1 MKFTLSWLK
10 DHLETEAP
18 FDRIAETLS
27 MIGLEVESIVDRSKD
42 LAPFKVAYVKE
53 ARQHPDADRLR
64 VCIVDTGEA
73 EVQVVCGAPNART
86 GMKGVF
92 APAGSYIPGT
102 DMTLKPG
109 KIRGQESNGM
119 LVSEREMGISDEH
132 EGIID
137 MPEDAEVGAPF
148 AALMGLDD
156 PVIEIGI
163 TPNRGDCLGVRGV
176 ARDLAAAGLGT
187 LKPLEAP
194 EIPGSFDSPVK
205 WQRDLPADKQE
216 ACPFVAGRFF
226 RGVSNGPS
234 PKWLQDRLL
243 AIGLRPISALVDI
256 TNYVTFDL
264 GRPLHVFDADKL
276 AGDPTMRMA
285 AEGEEILALDGK
297 AYRLDSEM
305 VVIGDG
311 AAAQGI
317 GGVMG
322 GELSGVSE
330 TTTNVFLEVALFD
343 HVRVAATGRKLGI
356 HSDARYRF
364 ERGLDPAS
372 AIWGC
377 EVAARLIQTLCG
389 GEVSHVVSAGACPL
403 EQRKI
408 DLRVPRVHELG
419 GIAVAAPEQER
430 ILSDLGFA
438 VESGLVTRATEAGER
453 EEEVLT
459 CTVPTWRRDVE
470 CEACL
475 VEEVLR
481 IHGYD
486 HLVQEPLTLDTALPL
501 PALSLRQRRASAART
516 ALAWR
521 GLSEAVTFSFMQ
533 SDTAGLFGAPGADVH
548 LINPISSDL
557 DVMRPSVLPNLI
569 AAAARNVDR
578 GVGDVGLYEVG
589 PVYSNDQPDG
599 QLQMV
604 TGLRVGQA
612 RGRHWADQA
621 RAVDAFDAKADALA
635 VLTACEA
642 PVENL
647 QVTTDAPG
655 HYHPGR
661 SGVLRLGPKVLAQ
674 FGELHPKVL
683 RKLGLKAEAAGFEL
697 FLEAIPEPKAKAS
710 GKLKPALA
718 LSPLQPVERDFAFV
732 VDQGVPAEKLIR
744 AAKGADKQLVS
755 AVSLFDAYA
764 GPGLEDGTKSLA
776 IAVTLQ
782 PVERTMTDDE
792 IEAVS
797 AKIVAQVE
805 KATGGRLR
813 A

>member
-1 MKFTLSWLK
+1 MKFTLSWLRQ
-10 DHLETEAP
+10 HLDTAAP
-18 FDRIAETLS
+18 LDRIAETLT
-27 MIGLEVESIVDRSKD
+27 MIGLEVEEILDRSKE
-42 LAPFKVAYVKE
+42 LAPFKVASVKE

-64 VCIVDTGEA
+64 VCIVDTGEE

-102 DMTLKPG
+102 GMVLKPG

-132 EGIID
+132 DGIID
-137 MPEDAEVGAPF
+137 MPEDAPVGTPF
-148 AALMGLDD
+148 AVLMGLDD

-194 EIPGSFDSPVK
+194 AVPGSFDSPVLWK
-205 WQRDLPADKQE
+205 RALPADAQG
-216 ACPFVAGRFF
+216 ACPYVAGRYF
-226 RGVSNGPS
+226 RNVTNGPS

-256 TNYVTFDL
+256 TNFVTFDL

-276 AGDPTMRMA
+276 AGHPTMRMA
-285 AEGEEILALDGK
+285 GDGEEILALDGK
-297 AYRLDSEM
+297 SYSLDGEM

-322 GELSGVSE
+322 GALSGVGE
-330 TTTNVFLEVALFD
+330 TTENVFLEVALFD
-343 HVRVAATGRKLGI
+343 PVRVAATGRKLGI

-364 ERGLDPAS
+364 ERGLDPQS

-389 GEVSHVVSAGACPL
+389 GEVSHVVDAGTLPD
-403 EQRKI
+403 RPRNI
-408 DLRVPRVHELG
+408 DLRVGRVRALG
-419 GIAVAAPEQER
+419 GIAIAADEQQR
-430 ILSDLGFA
+430 ILTDLGFA
-438 VESGLVTRATEAGER
+438 VTAAGGGETG
-453 EEEVLT
+453 VLS
-459 CTVPTWRRDVE
+459 CQVPSWRRDVE

-475 VEEVLR
+475 VEEVIR

-486 HLVQEPLTLDTALPL
+486 RLVQEPLTLDRVLPA
-501 PALSLRQRRASAART
+501 PALSPGQRRASAART

-521 GLSEAVTFSFMQ
+521 GLSEAVTFSFM
-533 SDTAGLFGAPGADVH
+533 SSETAALFGELRDDLA

-569 AAAARNVDR
+569 VAAARNIDR
-578 GVGDVGLYEVG
+578 GTGDVALYEVG
-589 PVYSNDQPDG
+589 PAYRDDQPDG
-599 QLQMV
+599 QVSMV
-604 TGLRVGQA
+604 SAVRVGQA
-612 RGRHWADQA
+612 RGRHWSDAA
-621 RAVDAFDAKADALA
+621 RDVDVFDAKADALA

-647 QVTTDAPG
+647 QVTTDAAG

-697 FLEAIPEPKAKAS
+697 FLDAIPEPKAKAKAS
-710 GKLKPALA
+710 GKRKPALA
-718 LSPLQPVERDFAFV
+718 LSALQPVERDFAFV
-732 VDQGVPAEKLIR
+732 VDRAVPAEKLIR
-744 AAKGADKQLVS
+744 AAKGADKRLVA

-782 PVERTMTDDE
+782 PLERTMTDDE

-797 AKIVAQVE
+797 ARIVAQVE

-813 A
+813 T